1 MTIKY
6 YKSLSFDGEVVNE
19 YMSWTRTILRLY
31 MYGVEDQYFLWGLN
45 VYEMVMYIYL
55 FHYFC

>member
-6 YKSLSFDGEVVNE
+6 YKSLSFDGDVVYEN
-19 YMSWTRTILRLY
+19 MSWTRTILRLY
-31 MYGVEDQYFLWGLN
+31 MYGDEDQYFLSGLN

>member
-6 YKSLSFDGEVVNE
+6 YKSLSFDGEVVYE

-31 MYGVEDQYFLWGLN
+31 MYFLSGLN